1 MDDVEGRDEVD
12 APLVDEVLEGAFG
25 ALGDEHWGG
34 GDGVLLSS
42 FVRSMKSCFGGMM
55 TSFCLLEV
63 VELVVFGDDIM
74 ECLWDDDGDK
84 WWRMNQTCM
93 GII

>member
-25 ALGDEHWGG
+25 ALGDEHWGS

-42 FVRSMKSCFGGMM
+42 FVRSMKSCFGGMI
-55 TSFCLLEV
+55 TIFCFFEALE
-63 VELVVFGDDIM
+63 M
-74 ECLWDDDGDK
+74 EVLGED
-84 WWRMNQTCM
+84 MM
-93 GII
+93 V